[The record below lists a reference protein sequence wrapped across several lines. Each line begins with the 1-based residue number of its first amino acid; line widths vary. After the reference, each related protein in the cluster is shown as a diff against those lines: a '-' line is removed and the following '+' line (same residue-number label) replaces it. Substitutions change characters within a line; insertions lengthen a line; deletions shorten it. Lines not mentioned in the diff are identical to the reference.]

1 VSQWSAMIPPQ
12 VESKA
17 QPSKR
22 LAFSFDYRFFLFL
35 LIGFGWL
42 IPAFVDHRFA
52 YGMVAWDLLL
62 VAAWSI
68 DLLSLPKP
76 GQIRVRRGWMAPLAL
91 SVASQ
96 AKITVLNDSTSAL
109 HIRILDA
116 VPSSLRL
123 EPPQLEI
130 SVGPGSE
137 AEAEYSVAPR
147 KRGTAIGSRVYLR
160 YAGAFRLAERWA
172 VADLPQELTVYP
184 NLHEAKRHAVYL
196 IRSRQTALEKRFSR
210 IRGAG
215 RAFESLREYRDGDE
229 FGDICWTATARRGKL
244 VTRLYEIEKS
254 QTIWIVLDT
263 GRLMRTRV
271 AALSKLD
278 HAVNAALALGQVA
291 LYTGDRV
298 GLLAYARNIQQRIPA
313 MRGSSHLRQ
322 FLETLAAV
330 HEDELEADHLQAASR
345 LMRDQK
351 RRSLVVW
358 ITDLAETAMTPE
370 VIEAASK
377 LLPRH
382 LVLFVVIGQ
391 PDLQAAAA
399 RRPESVSEMYQIAA
413 AQEVI
418 HRRELLL
425 ARLRERG
432 ALAVE
437 ADSGE
442 LAPVLVNSYLAIKQK
457 SQL

>member
-1 VSQWSAMIPPQ
+1 MSAWSAMIPVS
-12 VESKA
+12 VEGQA
-17 QPSKR
+17 RPSQR
-22 LAFSFDYRFFLFL
+22 LAFSFGYRFFLFL
-35 LIGFGWL
+35 VMGLVWL
-42 IPAFVDHRFA
+42 VPAFLDRRFA
-52 YGMVAWDLLL
+52 YAMVAWDLLL
-62 VAAWSI
+62 LMAWVI

-76 GQIRVRRGWMAPLAL
+76 NRLHIRRSWTSPLAL
-91 SVASQ
+91 SVASET
-96 AKITVLNDSTSAL
+96 KIVVRNDSTWTL
-109 HIRILDA
+109 HVRLLDA
-116 VPSSLRL
+116 ISASLRTVPPEL
-123 EPPQLEI
+123 EMTVAADE
-130 SVGPGSE
+130 E
-137 AEAEYSVAPR
+137 AEAEYSIQPTQ
-147 KRGTAIGSRVYLR
+147 RGTATASRIFVR
-160 YAGAFRLAERWA
+160 YEGPFRIAQRWA
-172 VADLPQELTVYP
+172 MADLPQKLTVYP
-184 NLHEAKRHAVYL
+184 NLNEAKRHAVYL
-196 IRSRQTALEKRFSR
+196 VRSRQVALEKRFSR

-215 RAFESLREYRDGDE
+215 RAFESLRDYQDGDD
-229 FGDICWTATARRGKL
+229 FADICWTATARRGKP
-244 VTRLYEIEKS
+244 VTRLYELEKS

-271 AALSKLD
+271 ESLSKLD

-298 GLLAYARNIQQRIPA
+298 GLLAYSRNVQQRIPA
-313 MRGSSHLRQ
+313 VRGNSQLRQ
-322 FLETLAAV
+322 FLETLAQI
-330 HEDELEADHLQAASR
+330 HENEAEADHLQAASQ

-370 VIEAASK
+370 VVEAASK

-391 PDLQAAAA
+391 PDLRIAAS
-399 RRPESVSEMYQIAA
+399 RRPENVSEMYQLAA

-437 ADSGE
+437 ADSGD
-442 LAPVLVNSYLAIKQK
+442 LAPLLVNSYLTIKRK

>member
-1 VSQWSAMIPPQ
+1 MSEWAAMIPAAA
-12 VESKA
+12 KGGA

-22 LAFSFDYRFFLFL
+22 MGFSFGRRFFLFL
-35 LIGFGWL
+35 LVGVVWL
-42 IPAFVDHRFA
+42 VPAFADHRFA
-52 YGMVAWDLLL
+52 YAMAAWDVLLFAVWAL
-62 VAAWSI
+62 
-68 DLLSLPKP
+68 DLLSLPKA
-76 GQIRVRRGWMAPLAL
+76 QELRIRRSWMAPLAL
-91 SVASQ
+91 SESSEV
-96 AKITVLNDSTSAL
+96 KITALNESNSTL
-109 HIRILDA
+109 HLKALDA
-116 VPSSLRL
+116 LPFSLRS
-123 EPPQLEI
+123 EPPQLEMT
-130 SVGPGSE
+130 VAPRSE
-137 AEAEYSVAPR
+137 TTAEYSVQPS
-147 KRGTAIGSRVYLR
+147 KRGIAIASRVYLR
-160 YAGAFRLAERWA
+160 YEGAFRIAERWA
-172 VADLPQELTVYP
+172 MAELPQELTIYP
-184 NLHEAKRHAVYL
+184 NLHEAKRQAVFL
-196 IRSRQTALEKRFSR
+196 VRSRQMAMEKRFSR
-210 IRGAG
+210 IRGAAS
-215 RAFESLREYRDGDE
+215 AFESLREYQDGDD

-244 VTRLYEIEKS
+244 VTRLYELEKS

-263 GRLMRTRV
+263 CRLMRTRV
-271 AALSKLD
+271 ASLSKLD

-291 LYTGDRV
+291 LFTGDRV

-313 MRGSSHLRQ
+313 VRGGSHLRQ
-322 FLETLAAV
+322 FLETLAAI
-330 HEDELEADHLQAASR
+330 HEDEWEADHLQAASQ

-370 VIEAASK
+370 VIEAAAK

-391 PDLQAAAA
+391 PDLRRAAAA
-399 RRPESVSEMYQIAA
+399 RQENIGEVYQVSA

-442 LAPVLVNSYLAIKQK
+442 LAPLLVNSYLEIKQK
-457 SQL
+457 NQL

>member
-1 VSQWSAMIPPQ
+1 MSEWSAMIPAA
-12 VESKA
+12 VEGDA
-17 QPSKR
+17 RPSKR
-22 LAFSFDYRFFLFL
+22 LGFSFGYRFFLFL
-35 LIGFGWL
+35 LIGLVWL
-42 IPAFVDHRFA
+42 VPAFVDHRFA
-52 YGMVAWDLLL
+52 YA
-62 VAAWSI
+62 VAAWDVLLFAVWVV

-76 GQIRVRRGWMAPLAL
+76 QELRIRRTWMAPLAL
-91 SVASQ
+91 SVRSQ
-96 AKITVLNDSTSAL
+96 AKITAINHSQTAL
-109 HIRILDA
+109 HIQVLDA
-116 VPSSLRL
+116 LPSSLCV
-123 EPPQLEI
+123 EPPQMELT
-130 SVGPGSE
+130 VAPRNE
-137 AEAEYSVAPR
+137 AEAEYSVQPR
-147 KRGTAIGSRVYLR
+147 KRGTAAASRVYLR
-160 YAGAFRLAERWA
+160 YVGSFRIAERWA
-172 VADLPQELTVYP
+172 VVDLPQELTIYP
-184 NLHEAKRHAVYL
+184 DLHEAKRQTVYL
-196 IRSRQTALEKRFSR
+196 VRSRQSVQERRFSR

-215 RAFESLREYRDGDE
+215 RSFESLREYQDGDD

-244 VTRLYEIEKS
+244 VTRLYELEKS

-291 LYTGDRV
+291 LFTGDRV
-298 GLLAYARNIQQRIPA
+298 GLLAYARNIRQRIPA
-313 MRGSSHLRQ
+313 LRGSSHLRQ
-322 FLETLAAV
+322 FLETLAV
-330 HEDELEADHLQAASR
+330 IQEDEWEADHLQAASQ

-358 ITDLAETAMTPE
+358 ITDLAETAMTPD
-370 VIEAASK
+370 VIEAAAK

-391 PDLQAAAA
+391 PDLRTVASS
-399 RRPESVSEMYQIAA
+399 RPASVSEMYQVSA

-437 ADSGE
+437 AQSGE
-442 LAPVLVNSYLAIKQK
+442 LAPLLVNSYLEIKQK

>member
-1 VSQWSAMIPPQ
+1 MSEWSAMIAPP
-12 VESKA
+12 VEGPA
-17 QPSKR
+17 RPSKR
-22 LAFSFDYRFFLFL
+22 LAFSFGYRFFLFL

-42 IPAFVDHRFA
+42 VPAFVDHRFA
-52 YGMVAWDLLL
+52 YAMVAWDLLV
-62 VAAWSI
+62 VAAWVA
-68 DLLSLPKP
+68 DLSSLPKP
-76 GQIRVRRGWMAPLAL
+76 AQLRVRRSWLTPLAL
-91 SVASQ
+91 SVSSQ
-96 AKITVLNDSTSAL
+96 AKLTVLNGSNSSL
-109 HIRILDA
+109 RVQILDA
-116 VPSSLRL
+116 VPASLCS

-130 SVGPGSE
+130 SVAARNEGD
-137 AEAEYSVAPR
+137 AIYSVLPR
-147 KRGTAIGSRVYLR
+147 QRGTAIGSRVYLR
-160 YAGAFRLAERWA
+160 YTGVLRIAQRWA
-172 VADLPQELTVYP
+172 IADLPQELTIYP

-196 IRSRQTALEKRFSR
+196 IRSRQSALEKRFSR

-215 RAFESLREYRDGDE
+215 RAFESLREYREGDE

-254 QTIWIVLDT
+254 QTVWIVLDT

-271 AALSKLD
+271 ASLSKLD

-313 MRGSSHLRQ
+313 TRGASHLRQ
-322 FLETLAAV
+322 FLETLATV
-330 HEDELEADHLQAASR
+330 HEDAWEADHLLAASR

-377 LLPRH
+377 LMPRH

-391 PDLQAAAA
+391 PDLQVAASQ
-399 RRPESVSEMYQIAA
+399 RPENAGEMYQIVA

-442 LAPVLVNSYLAIKQK
+442 LAPVLVNSYLQIKQK